1 MRSWKTL
8 AARADRFL
16 ASHQTQMSAAGR
28 RRDARAT
35 PSRARGAT
43 NAQALLRLFDTTEV
57 AAADSDAA
65 NKPGAADNHHQRPR
79 VVLYRDRHAWC
90 PYCQKVWMQ
99 LEEKRIPYAV
109 EKINMRCY
117 GKKSREY
124 QRLVP
129 SGMLPALELD
139 GELITESDTIMAR
152 LERAFP
158 RHTPLMPV
166 DPSLAHLCEQL
177 MQLERCLFSAWC
189 GWLCRAGQDS
199 RRRAQFE
206 AVLEEVNRALELV
219 DGGPFFCG
227 AELTLPDIVFAPF
240 LERMAAS
247 LFYYKGFRMK
257 GEGTR
262 WPCVAR
268 WFAAMERRETY
279 RSIQSDFYTHVHDL
293 PPQLGGCIRNASDAQ
308 KRAAAAIDGTDG
320 VSWQL
325 PLPRLDARSPEPLRE
340 GQLEDPVVDRNE
352 AALALVRHRVAM
364 QELGRL
370 GLPLAK
376 RRDADAL
383 QAVDGALRLV
393 VQCLM
398 LTAQENHRGA
408 SDEGKGARGEEEKKQ
423 NKNRRTRGAR
433 AEEATDPATA
443 DAEAAMAL
451 ARELAGAAA
460 ISCAAEG
467 AVAMRYIRDRIN
479 VPRDMGFLAARQ
491 LRAHLNA
498 VADALDPT
506 GKARPPAVP
515 TRDRFDQDP
524 ARFGWQDTLATKAA
538 IRRATVSKTKM

>member
-1 MRSWKTL
+1 MSVSACVSRSFSAVLLTTL
-8 AARADRFL
+8 FL
-16 ASHQTQMSAAGR
+16 FPR
-28 RRDARAT
+28 R
-35 PSRARGAT
+35 
-43 NAQALLRLFDTTEV
+43 
-57 AAADSDAA
+57 
-65 NKPGAADNHHQRPR
+65 
-79 VVLYRDRHAWC
+79 WC

-124 QRLVP
+124 LRLVP

-139 GELITESDTIMAR
+139 GELITESDSIMAR

-158 RHTPLMPV
+158 RHTPLVPA
-166 DPSLAHLCEQL
+166 DPSLARLCDQL
-177 MQLERCLFSAWC
+177 LQLERYLFSAWC

-206 AVLEEVNRALELV
+206 AALEEVERALDLV
-219 DGGPFFCG
+219 DDGPLFCG
-227 AELTLPDIVFAPF
+227 AELTLPDVVFAPF

-262 WPCVAR
+262 WPRVAR
-268 WFAAMERRETY
+268 WFQAMERRETY

-293 PPQLGGCIRNASDAQ
+293 PPQLGGCVMNASAAQ

-320 VSWQL
+320 VSWHL

-340 GQLEDPVVDRNE
+340 GQQEDSMVDRNE
-352 AALALVRHRVAM
+352 AAIALVRHREAM

-370 GLPLAK
+370 GLPQAST
-376 RRDADAL
+376 RDADAL

-398 LTAQENHRGA
+398 LTAHEDRETGGA
-408 SDEGKGARGEEEKKQ
+408 GKDARGGNEEKK
-423 NKNRRTRGAR
+423 KSRGKDAGGAG
-433 AEEATDPATA
+433 AEVQKDPATA
-443 DAEAAMAL
+443 DAEAALAL
-451 ARELAGAAA
+451 ASELAGAAA
-460 ISCAAEG
+460 GGRPAEG

-506 GKARPPAVP
+506 GKARPEAVP

-524 ARFGWQDTLATKAA
+524 ARFGWQDTLATKAQM
-538 IRRATVSKTKM
+538 RRAAASKTKM